1 MMIRDQI
8 SKELMSSHEPLVV
21 QPKVEEPPVVPPK
34 VEEPEVEEVVPT
46 SI

>member
-1 MMIRDQI
+1 
-8 SKELMSSHEPLVV
+8 VV

-34 VEEPEVEEVVPT
+34 VEEVVSP

>member
-1 MMIRDQI
+1 
-8 SKELMSSHEPLVV
+8 VV

-34 VEEPEVEEVVPT
+34 VEEVMSP